1 MKRLFDLIAR
11 FATAGDASGGSGAG
25 TPAQCADKPFQI
37 RGDPA
42 VRRVKGENADA
53 DFIEVCV
60 LGDEG
65 GTTNIYQ
72 CEAITPGKF
81 DSQWRKITTTT
92 DLKRA
97 DYIAFIPLPA
107 SSSAASQGP
116 YPRAVKTGSHTLHGG
131 AAAGTPSSPEHTFK
145 LNGRGSGICYR
156 QLS

>member
-25 TPAQCADKPFQI
+25 TPAQCANKPFQI

-42 VRRVKGENADA
+42 VRCVKGENADA
-53 DFIEVCV
+53 DFIEICV

-81 DSQWRKITTTT
+81 DSQWRKITATT
-92 DLKRA
+92 DLKCA
-97 DYIAFIPLPA
+97 DYVTFELQG
-107 SSSAASQGP
+107 SSSAPSRGS
-116 YPRAVKTGSHTLHGG
+116 YPRSVKTGSRTKNGSTT
-131 AAAGTPSSPEHTFK
+131 AGTPCPEHTFQ
-145 LNGRGSGICYR
+145 LSGRGGGMYYTQTS
-156 QLS
+156 